1 MLQMKTIQ
9 EVKAEMTRRGE
20 TAADWA
26 RKHGVSA
33 ELVRGVLRGS
43 LKGRIGEAHKIA
55 VLLGVKDGVIVED
68 NGREYGFKEGVIVED
83 EGRERA

>member
-1 MLQMKTIQ
+1 MKTIQ

-43 LKGRIGEAHKIA
+43 IKGRIGEAHKIA
-55 VLLGVKDGVIVED
+55 VLLGVKDGVIVVAD
-68 NGREYGFKEGVIVED
+68 NGREYGVKDGVIVED